1 MENNLGDLEYIGNSA
16 FFFCTNLPEIKM
28 GDVGRIEDLAF
39 YNCTKLGE
47 IEVNSDM
54 IPQIASSSNKV

>member
-1 MENNLGDLEYIGNSA
+1 MHN
-16 FFFCTNLPEIKM
+16 
-28 GDVGRIEDLAF
+28 VGRIEDLAF

-47 IEVNSDM
+47 IEVSSETM